1 MTLFFLNYFIKNPQ
15 TRNAQAFLPLN
26 ISVVGSVYCKQAS
39 AQSAAYLF
47 FKKTFLQLLFS
58 PFCSVDDVLGQS
70 LDEVIRQGLLD
81 PLVPY
86 LTSTASAATSSGGG
100 KKEVLNLRASMASGS
115 KHKYLSQRSSTA
127 ASSSASA
134 AASKQ
139 PPQPHDNQSQISS
152 SREGSFRFLEHEEIE
167 NTPTPKR
174 PHKEDDDA
182 NSIQWSTN
190 SDRLI

>member
-1 MTLFFLNYFIKNPQ
+1 MGTVASE
-15 TRNAQAFLPLN
+15 TA
-26 ISVVGSVYCKQAS
+26 SVQ
-39 AQSAAYLF
+39 
-47 FKKTFLQLLFS
+47 
-58 PFCSVDDVLGQS
+58 P
-70 LDEVIRQGLLD
+70 
-81 PLVPY
+81 
-86 LTSTASAATSSGGG
+86 LTSTNKNTKSKVRSYTKKIDANKVKATSSGG
-100 KKEVLNLRASMASGS
+100 KMEVLNLRASMASGS

-134 AASKQ
+134 AAVSKQ

-167 NTPTPKR
+167 HTPTPKR